1 MYTGECIYV
10 RDYSVDIKKIFCAIS
25 QWLGH
30 DGSRVRISLAAS
42 ADRSPLARSRNDD
55 ISSRSRSFIAH
66 IRFPRGGLKT
76 LAGGTAFRNHAG
88 EDTLNFESVPE
99 DTAFL
104 FLIANVHSLSLDSSS
119 LYLTIR
125 LWTYRLIL
133 ASLPVDLVR
142 VGNLF
147 IATDSESYATVD

>member
-10 RDYSVDIKKIFCAIS
+10 RDYSVDIKKILCAIS

-42 ADRSPLARSRNDD
+42 ADLSPLARSRNDD
-55 ISSRSRSFIAH
+55 ISSLSRSFIAQ
-66 IRFPRGGLKT
+66 IRLPRGGLNK
-76 LAGGTAFRNHAG
+76 LAGGTAFRNHAD
-88 EDTLNFESVPE
+88 EDTFNDESFAA
-99 DTAFL
+99 DADFL
-104 FLIANVHSLSLDSSS
+104 FLLANVHSLSLDSSS

-125 LWTYRLIL
+125 VWTYRFIL
-133 ASLPVDLVR
+133 ASLPVDLLR

-147 IATDSESYATVD
+147 IATANESYAIVD